1 MAANKAA
8 LETKGQ
14 KPADTK
20 KMQANVETINELETL
35 RSHLFDDGQAL
46 CQRNDKAWLRAY
58 IHKQLLKQMRRASP
72 VASAV
77 CPCPGGRTVA
87 TVPLNG
93 ASIRA
98 GTSPA
103 PTFNGIE

>member
-72 VASAV
+72 AASAGV
-77 CPCPGGRTVA
+77 SLPRRAHRGNGSAERCEHPGGGKPR
-87 TVPLNG
+87 PY
-93 ASIRA
+93 IQRH
-98 GTSPA
+98 
-103 PTFNGIE
+103 